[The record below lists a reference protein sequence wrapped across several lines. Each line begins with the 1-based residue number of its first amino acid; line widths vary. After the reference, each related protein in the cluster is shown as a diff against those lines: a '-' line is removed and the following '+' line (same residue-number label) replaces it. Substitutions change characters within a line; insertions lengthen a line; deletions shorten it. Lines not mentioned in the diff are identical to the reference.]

1 MRIILT
7 LVWILLASSLQAAN
21 GFYTQ
26 RLEKMA
32 KVLNLSASSPTG
44 EKYANGKLL
53 RIRTNTYGDISHIG
67 YKLFNDEIMQLHGE
81 SPVFDFIERYMLEL
95 DMRLDGRS
103 PLERMNIDQVV
114 ISKGN
119 LQMLRAIDTNTEFS
133 INELKRR
140 MYQVTWTVKGKKVEI
155 TFPADCQLLI
165 GANAVE
171 LENMMKRDINR
182 IMPLTSNDI
191 ITDWTY
197 VKTTRS
203 QGHIIVEGGKYL
215 SNQIRGDIYLQDI
228 HGKKQLICN
237 RKNARNSITNIMLTG
252 QFQYVIPMHLR
263 IDKYGY
269 KAEETDITLQQFID
283 YCKNEGCKL
292 YFGIKTINETTLT
305 GTLFAY
311 NEKMAYNHVLSVSI
325 PLNILDGKKEKINA
339 TVYAYIPLQNVTE
352 KFFTQDIHEE
362 APLRKSA
369 FNVEQTKHENKKS
382 IHSMSATSCFNYLC
396 TDQQ

>member
-7 LVWILLASSLQAAN
+7 LVWILLATSLQAAN

-119 LQMLRAIDTNTEFS
+119 LQMLRAIDTKTEFS

-171 LENMMKRDINR
+171 LENMMKRDVNR

-191 ITDWTY
+191 ITDWTH

-237 RKNARNSITNIMLTG
+237 KKNARNSITNIMLTG
-252 QFQYVIPMHLR
+252 QFQRVIPMHLR

-292 YFGIKTINETTLT
+292 YFGIKTMNEKTLT

-325 PLNILDGKKEKINA
+325 PLNILDGKEEKINA

-362 APLRKSA
+362 APQRK
-369 FNVEQTKHENKKS
+369 
-382 IHSMSATSCFNYLC
+382 
-396 TDQQ
+396 

>member
-1 MRIILT
+1 M
-7 LVWILLASSLQAAN
+7 
-21 GFYTQ
+21 
-26 RLEKMA
+26 
-32 KVLNLSASSPTG
+32 
-44 EKYANGKLL
+44 
-53 RIRTNTYGDISHIG
+53 
-67 YKLFNDEIMQLHGE
+67 
-81 SPVFDFIERYMLEL
+81 
-95 DMRLDGRS
+95 
-103 PLERMNIDQVV
+103 
-114 ISKGN
+114 
-119 LQMLRAIDTNTEFS
+119 
-133 INELKRR
+133 
-140 MYQVTWTVKGKKVEI
+140 KGKKVEI

-191 ITDWTY
+191 ITDWTH

-252 QFQYVIPMHLR
+252 QFQRVIPMHLR

-292 YFGIKTINETTLT
+292 YFGIKTMNEKTLT

-325 PLNILDGKKEKINA
+325 PLNILDGKEEKINA

-362 APLRKSA
+362 APLRK
-369 FNVEQTKHENKKS
+369 
-382 IHSMSATSCFNYLC
+382 
-396 TDQQ
+396 

>member
-7 LVWILLASSLQAAN
+7 LVWILLATSLQAAN

-67 YKLFNDEIMQLHGE
+67 YKLFNDEIIQLHGE

-119 LQMLRAIDTNTEFS
+119 LQMLRSIDTNTEFS
-133 INELKRR
+133 ISELKRR
-140 MYQVTWTVKGKKVEI
+140 MYQVAWTVKGKKVEI

-171 LENMMKRDINR
+171 LENMMKRDVKR

-191 ITDWTY
+191 INDWTH

-215 SNQIRGDIYLQDI
+215 SNQIRGDIYLQNI

-252 QFQYVIPMHLR
+252 QFQRVIPMHLR

-292 YFGIKTINETTLT
+292 YFGIKTMNEKTLT

-325 PLNILDGKKEKINA
+325 PLSILDGKEEQMNA

-362 APLRKSA
+362 TPLRK
-369 FNVEQTKHENKKS
+369 
-382 IHSMSATSCFNYLC
+382 
-396 TDQQ
+396 